1 MGSQPS
7 AATARECKGS
17 TPLSDDRSRS
27 ARATLRSSQRE
38 NPGQQRKTAA
48 ATAEEQPRRSN
59 ESEIVT
65 GRRSASFN
73 QLRKTRLHFAL
84 KGGSFRC
91 AVTSPLFCH
100 PSPTLVGEGSAFRLF
115 PQPVKPCPF
124 KSDSC
129 AEFLRSLTIYN
140 LKT

>member
-1 MGSQPS
+1 MGNQPS

-65 GRRSASFN
+65 GRRSASSN
-73 QLRKTRLHFAL
+73 QLRKN
-84 KGGSFRC
+84 SI
-91 AVTSPLFCH
+91 
-100 PSPTLVGEGSAFRLF
+100 AFRFEGAHLQVRRYESF
-115 PQPVKPCPF
+115 IL
-124 KSDSC
+124 SSRT
-129 AEFLRSLTIYN
+129 EFSRRGICLSTFSTACEAVPLQIRFARGVFSAA
-140 LKT
+140 